1 MVSAA
6 GKYTLLKNQLLE
18 CECHVETGLRTRAHQ
33 VTTTL
38 AITTSCQYK
47 QCIILWELC
56 IQHQAQA
63 GSETQGAIQTRD
75 LGPHI
80 TNLCCANSHQQLYWE
95 WRMIPIT
102 SQQRRGNLNL
112 VHGLG
117 PLSTVMQMNV
127 NFHVQLLLGVA
138 L

>member
-1 MVSAA
+1 MPCRDWASDQ
-6 GKYTLLKNQLLE
+6 G
-18 CECHVETGLRTRAHQ
+18 
-33 VTTTL
+33 
-38 AITTSCQYK
+38 TSSDHDLSYHYK
-47 QCIILWELC
+47 LSIQAVHHSVGVIH
-56 IQHQAQA
+56 QHQAQA

-95 WRMIPIT
+95 WGMIPIT

-117 PLSTVMQMNV
+117 PLTVVMQMNV